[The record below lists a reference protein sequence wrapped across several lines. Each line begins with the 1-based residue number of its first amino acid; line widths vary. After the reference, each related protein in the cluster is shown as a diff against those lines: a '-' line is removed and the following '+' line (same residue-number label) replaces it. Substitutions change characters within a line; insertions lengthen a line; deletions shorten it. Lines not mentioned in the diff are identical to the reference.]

1 MGYPQKA
8 LRAAGVLEGSA
19 QVQGPGQVPT
29 SVFFRL
35 PRRKASCFFSA
46 APPTPRCR
54 PLYHTCDTCTQHTHT
69 HTHANAPTHG
79 CASTTWGMQ
88 GDAVVHQTHLEREA
102 RNNGVRNGPGLKCAS
117 GESGYA
123 GRTDPGTTA
132 TAPPGDRGIL
142 TGRGWGWGWMGRGL
156 TLESRVLGFKSQLL
170 DLGQGTEALWAS
182 AIKRKG

>member
-1 MGYPQKA
+1 MSWRDPPRSRAPGKFPP
-8 LRAAGVLEGSA
+8 LCSLVSPDVRRPVSSLPLPPHPAAG
-19 QVQGPGQVPT
+19 
-29 SVFFRL
+29 
-35 PRRKASCFFSA
+35 
-46 APPTPRCR
+46 
-54 PLYHTCDTCTQHTHT
+54 LYTTRATRAHST
-69 HTHANAPTHG
+69 HTHANAPTHE

>member
-1 MGYPQKA
+1 MLIPHV
-8 LRAAGVLEGSA
+8 RHV
-19 QVQGPGQVPT
+19 
-29 SVFFRL
+29 
-35 PRRKASCFFSA
+35 
-46 APPTPRCR
+46 
-54 PLYHTCDTCTQHTHT
+54 HTAHTHS
-69 HTHANAPTHG
+69 HTRKCAHARMRKHDVGNAG
-79 CASTTWGMQ
+79 RCCCAPNT
-88 GDAVVHQTHLEREA
+88 LREREA

-170 DLGQGTEALWAS
+170 DLGQGTEPLWAS
-182 AIKRKG
+182 VIKRKG

>member
-1 MGYPQKA
+1 M
-8 LRAAGVLEGSA
+8 EGSA
-19 QVQGPGQVPT
+19 QVQGPGQVPA
-29 SVFFRL
+29 SVFFGL

-102 RNNGVRNGPGLKCAS
+102 RNNGVRNGPGLKCTS

-170 DLGQGTEALWAS
+170 DLGQGTEPLWAS